1 MQSMFADQRGG
12 HRSKAL
18 CPPKKTITKGKFEHL
33 LTANL
38 EDEENKRKTADF
50 MGSDKRQ
57 KFLTDVRDKMN
68 EFLIK
73 KDEDPVIFNAV
84 LKTFVINQH

>member
-1 MQSMFADQRGG
+1 
-12 HRSKAL
+12 
-18 CPPKKTITKGKFEHL
+18 
-33 LTANL
+33 
-38 EDEENKRKTADF
+38 

-57 KFLTDVRDKMN
+57 KFLIDVRDKMN